1 MLRSAQ
7 RSLTLHHLPRKAES
21 QSLRVGKTRA
31 LVELSREI
39 NMLDDDYAR
48 LQLVVQ
54 KLMAILDARA
64 GLLWDA
70 DAEIVHVRHQR
81 HSARI
86 QEFER
91 ALREQRAEVTI
102 RYNNPTI
109 QLEDGVMVL
118 PLVWRHRTVGA
129 IALDR
134 EGKILTAQEELG
146 VIIIANQLAAII
158 GLRSRRTRT
167 TEAAPSQAQMDD
179 AAEVQ
184 RSLLPPI
191 PPVHISRL
199 AIATHTQPAE
209 FVGGDYFDLILLDK
223 NKMGIVIA
231 DVQGKGVPAALF
243 GNLLRSTVNFLTRET
258 PSTAAVM
265 GKINT
270 ILHGEFHSPRK
281 LFSMFYAVY
290 DPANKSV
297 TYTGSGHVS
306 PMVVRIADGTIERL
320 CSDGMVIGAQPA
332 QRFTERTLALAQGD
346 VVAFFTDGIIECRNQ
361 AQEMFGEERLGD
373 ILRARKTETVEQ
385 IVDAVL
391 ADVSAF
397 SPPPFADDL
406 TLIVTKVL

>member
-1 MLRSAQ
+1 MRLSAAK
-7 RSLTLHHLPRKAES
+7 RF
-21 QSLRVGKTRA
+21 
-31 LVELSREI
+31 VELSREI
-39 NMLDDDYAR
+39 NLLEEDYAR
-48 LQLVVQ
+48 LQIVVER
-54 KLMAILDARA
+54 LMLILDARA

-81 HSARI
+81 HSPRI
-86 QEFER
+86 HEFER
-91 ALREQRAEVTI
+91 ALRERRTEIAD
-102 RYNNPTI
+102 RYTSPAI
-109 QLEDGVMVL
+109 HLENGVMIM
-118 PLVWRHRTVGA
+118 PLLWHQRTVGL

-134 EGKILTAQEELG
+134 EGRMLTPQEELG
-146 VIIIANQLAAII
+146 LITIANQLAAII
-158 GLRSRRTRT
+158 GLRSQRV
-167 TEAAPSQAQMDD
+167 AVSDVAPSQAQMHD

-209 FVGGDYFDLILLDK
+209 FVGGDYFDLILLEK

-265 GKINT
+265 GKIDT
-270 ILHGEFHSPRK
+270 ILHGESQSPRK
-281 LFSMFYAVY
+281 LFSMFYAVF
-290 DPANKSV
+290 DSANKSL

-306 PMVVRIADGTIERL
+306 PLVVRATDGTIERL
-320 CSDGMVIGAQPA
+320 SSEGMVIGAQPA

-346 VVAFFTDGIIECRNQ
+346 IVAFFTDGITECRNQ
-361 AQEMFGEERLGD
+361 AQEMFGEERLGS
-373 ILRARKTETVEQ
+373 ILRAQRNETVEQ

-391 ADVSAF
+391 VGVAAF
-397 SPPPFADDL
+397 APPPFADDL

>member
-1 MLRSAQ
+1 MRGAQ
-7 RSLTLHHLPRKAES
+7 RSLTLHHAQGKVGSYPLRPSKA
-21 QSLRVGKTRA
+21 RA
-31 LVELSREI
+31 LGELSREI
-39 NMLDDDYAR
+39 NMLDENYPR
-48 LQLVVQ
+48 VQLVVE
-54 KLMAILDARA
+54 KLMGILEARA

-70 DAEIVHVRHQR
+70 EAELVHVRHER
-81 HSARI
+81 HSPRI

-91 ALREQRAEVTI
+91 TLREQRTDVTA
-102 RYNNPTI
+102 RYKSPTI
-109 QLEDGVMVL
+109 HLEDGVMVL
-118 PLVWRHRTVGA
+118 PLVWRHRTLGA

-134 EGKILTAQEELG
+134 EGKMLTPQEELG
-146 VIIIANQLAAII
+146 VVLLANQLAAII
-158 GLRSRRTRT
+158 GLRSQRVRMST
-167 TEAAPSQAQMDD
+167 ASPSQAQMDD

-191 PPVHISRL
+191 PPVHVSRL

-209 FVGGDYFDLILLDK
+209 FVGGDYFDLILLEK

-265 GKINT
+265 GKVNS
-270 ILHGEFHSPRK
+270 ILHGEAHVPPK
-281 LFSMFYAVY
+281 LFSLFYAVY
-290 DPANKSV
+290 DPEHKLL

-306 PMVVRIADGTIERL
+306 PIVVRMADGTIERL
-320 CSDGMVIGAQPA
+320 CSDGLVIGAQPV

-346 VVAFFTDGIIECRNQ
+346 IVAFFTDGITECRNN

-373 ILRARKTETVEQ
+373 VLRARKTETVEE

-391 ADVSAF
+391 QEISAF
-397 SPPPFADDL
+397 SPPPFADDI